1 MKMTVHHLGEQR
13 YAGFNERGQQL
24 LIDASPLAVGVR
36 PTEALLAA
44 LASCTAYDVV
54 TVMNKKRTP
63 LTSYRIEV
71 EGERAESQPR
81 RFTHITVR
89 HVAWG
94 EGVTEEAL
102 TRAARLSH
110 EKYCSVAATLNAEIA
125 LEAVLER
132 PEVAI

>member
-1 MKMTVHHLGEQR
+1 MTVHHLGEQR

-54 TVMNKKRTP
+54 AVMNKKKTP
-63 LTSYRIEV
+63 LSRYRVEV
-71 EGERAESQPR
+71 EGERAGEHPR
-81 RFTHITVR
+81 RFTRITLR

-94 EGVTEEAL
+94 QGVSEEAL
-102 TRAARLSH
+102 TRAAQLSH

-125 LEAVLER
+125 LEVCLER
-132 PEVAI
+132 PETAVH